1 MSPTE
6 GVLNIDKPGGMT
18 SHDVVNRI
26 RRLTGIRRV
35 GHAGTLD
42 PLATGVLLLCI
53 GRTTRLVEYLVGHDK
68 VYEVT
73 VRLGQATNTYDA
85 EGEVVAERPF
95 THLTTTQIEKTLDQF
110 RGPIQQKPP
119 IYSAIKKDGQ
129 PLYKLARA
137 GVDVDVPA
145 RAVTIHT
152 LEMIDVTLPEVRLRV
167 SCSSGTYIRSLSHDL
182 GEALDCGGHVT
193 ALQRTAVGDFAITT
207 AVPLAYLTAQNW
219 PEYVQAG
226 DTAVAHLPRLDLT
239 AAQTEALQ
247 NGQRPPRLAD
257 QTPAPLLRAYEPSGR
272 FIGIVTA
279 HEEYLKAQKIF
290 HRTASEQIGK

>member
-6 GVLNIDKPGGMT
+6 GILIIDKPGGIT

-42 PLATGVLLLCI
+42 PLATGVLLLCV
-53 GRTTRLVEYLVGHDK
+53 GHTTRLVEYLVGHDK

-85 EGEVVAERPF
+85 EGKVVAERPF
-95 THLTTTQIEKTLDQF
+95 SHLTTTQIKQSLDQF

-152 LEMIDVTLPEVRLRV
+152 LEILTITLPEVHLRV
-167 SCSSGTYIRSLSHDL
+167 ICSSGTYVRSLAHDL
-182 GEALDCGGHVT
+182 GEALGCGGHVT
-193 ALQRTAVGDFAITT
+193 ALRRTAVGDFAVTD
-207 AVPLAYLTAQNW
+207 AVPLDGLTAQNW
-219 PEYVQAG
+219 PAYLLAG
-226 DTAVAHLPRLDLT
+226 DTAVSHLPRLDLT
-239 AAQTEALQ
+239 AAQAEQLQ
-247 NGQRPPRLAD
+247 NGQRPPRLPEQPLAL
-257 QTPAPLLRAYEPSGR
+257 LLRAYDPSGR
-272 FIGIVTA
+272 FVGIVTA
-279 HEEYLKAQKIF
+279 HEPYLQAQKIF
-290 HRTASEQIGK
+290 H

>member
-1 MSPTE
+1 MPTTE
-6 GVLNIDKPGGMT
+6 GLLTIDKPGGMT

-26 RRLTGIRRV
+26 RRLMDIRRI

-73 VRLGQATNTYDA
+73 VRLGQTTNTYDA
-85 EGEVVAERPF
+85 EGEVVLERPF
-95 THLTTTQIEKTLDQF
+95 THLTIAQIEQALAPF

-137 GVDVDVPA
+137 GVEVDVPA
-145 RAVTIHT
+145 RKVTIHA
-152 LEMIDVTLPEVRLRV
+152 LDILNVALPEVRLRTA
-167 SCSSGTYIRSLSHDL
+167 CSSGTYIRSLAHDL
-182 GEALDCGGHVT
+182 GEALGCGGHVT
-193 ALQRTAVGDFAITT
+193 ALRRTAVGDFAVTD
-207 AVPLAYLTAQNW
+207 AVPLADLTALNW
-219 PEYVQAG
+219 SEHILAG
-226 DTAVAHLPRLDLT
+226 ETAVAHLPRLDLT
-239 AAQTEALQ
+239 ADQTAALQ
-247 NGQRPPRLAD
+247 NGQRPPRQTD
-257 QTPAPLLRAYEPSGR
+257 QPQSPLLRAYDAAGQ

-279 HEEYLKAQKIF
+279 HAEYLQARKIF
-290 HRTASEQIGK
+290 H

>member
-1 MSPTE
+1 MSTAE
-6 GVLNIDKPGGMT
+6 GILTIDKPGGMT

-26 RRLTGIRRV
+26 RRLTGIRRI

-42 PLATGVLLLCI
+42 PLATGVLLLCV

-95 THLTTTQIEKTLDQF
+95 THLTTAQIEQALVPF
-110 RGPIQQKPP
+110 RGPILQKPP

-137 GVDVDVPA
+137 GVEVDVPA
-145 RAVTIHT
+145 RKVTIHA
-152 LEMIDVTLPEVRLRV
+152 LDILDVALPEVRLRV
-167 SCSSGTYIRSLSHDL
+167 ACSSGTYIRSLAHDL
-182 GEALDCGGHVT
+182 GEALGCGGHAT
-193 ALQRTAVGDFAITT
+193 ALRRTAVGDFVVTQ
-207 AVPLAYLTAQNW
+207 AVPLADLTTDNW
-219 PEYVQAG
+219 PVYLLAG
-226 DTAVAHLPRLDLT
+226 ETAVAHLPRLDLAADQTT
-239 AAQTEALQ
+239 ALK
-247 NGQRPPRLAD
+247 NGQRPPR
-257 QTPAPLLRAYEPSGR
+257 QTGQPQSPLLRAYDDTGQ

-279 HEEYLKAQKIF
+279 HEEYLQARKIF
-290 HRTASEQIGK
+290 H